1 MCFCFNQDCV
11 FLFASDVYYTCSCK
25 GGQDCVFIVLLVMF
39 YHNMR
44 HLCICS
50 DQDCVLMFVTTCIR
64 VLKIGF
70 FLFAR
75 DVYYNMSRVSV
86 SRSKL
91 YFSRLL
97 VRYITTCIFVIKI
110 LSF

>member
-1 MCFCFNQDCV
+1 M
-11 FLFASDVYYTCSCK
+11 FASDVYYTCSSK
-25 GGQDCVFIVLLVMF
+25 DDQGCVACDVQSQHEAFMFIF
-39 YHNMR
+39 R
-44 HLCICS
+44 SRLCFDGLS
-50 DQDCVLMFVTTCIR
+50 VMFVTTCIH
-64 VLKIGF
+64 VLKIV

-91 YFSRLL
+91 YFYRLL
-97 VRYITTCIFVIKI
+97 VMYITTCIFVIKI